1 MKRLMTTLA
10 LATAAIPAS
19 AMAQATARLEWADPA
34 TIPPAGNSPQPI
46 VSLTVSGENIPPVD
60 GGHPDY
66 RQYWHIF
73 VRNLDPN
80 GVASPW
86 SHCDDSDGC
95 GLYEFSGNLMLLQ
108 VDLRRWA
115 RVNGSTLQM
124 RYYTGLDD
132 PGATDPSVNTYRQP
146 LSDWSNIWS
155 WKVTV
160 APAAAPPA
168 PPKIVARAKV
178 QTRITVPRPPRAVVQ
193 FRPGLIQQR
202 PVGVQR
208 PIDPRVTQPAPVPT
222 QAPIAAP
229 GQLPH

>member
-46 VSLTVSGENIPPVD
+46 VSLTVYGENIPPVD

-155 WKVTV
+155 WKVATV
-160 APAAAPPA
+160 RVEAPPA
-168 PPKIVARAKV
+168 PHPIILRARALKV
-178 QTRITVPRPPRAVVQ
+178 IPVLTPPKGMMRM
-193 FRPGLIQQR
+193 RPGMIGPGLMQQQ
-202 PVGVQR
+202 GVMQHQG
-208 PIDPRVTQPAPVPT
+208 PTAVPSLAPR
-222 QAPIAAP
+222 
-229 GQLPH
+229 